1 MERQQLVQQPHGS
14 RDRIYLEESQVNPQM
29 AQDEQEF
36 AQKLGAQK
44 KKSQQ
49 NLAKLMSIGGK
60 KAGKQSVDPAQQKK
74 LEQAAIA
81 QINQATLAGI
91 KKGEEASKKLHHD
104 AKSQSEGETT
114 EAIGKL
120 KDKFD
125 STRNQVLAIV
135 QNFGQIRSELDDI
148 KQEFLQE
155 QSAIMDKQSQASLVQ
170 LNAESSEY
178 ELHDIQSRL
187 AGKQHELDA
196 AWENFTGMQQNL
208 VDIEQEIKQKSS
220 EKQVEILQLKNQ
232 QDDTRLADLF
242 VKESKEMRQRLRDGR
257 K

>member
-1 MERQQLVQQPHGS
+1 MEKMKKAQEQEAQRLAEEKRKQDAEEAKEKELEHELEVEREKQREMQALLMERQQLVQQPHGS

-36 AQKLGAQK
+36 AKKLGAQK

-60 KAGKQSVDPAQQKK
+60 KAGKLAVDPAQQKK

-91 KKGEEASKKLHHD
+91 KKGEEASKKLHAD

-135 QNFGQIRSELDDI
+135 QNFG
-148 KQEFLQE
+148 
-155 QSAIMDKQSQASLVQ
+155 
-170 LNAESSEY
+170 
-178 ELHDIQSRL
+178 
-187 AGKQHELDA
+187 
-196 AWENFTGMQQNL
+196 
-208 VDIEQEIKQKSS
+208 
-220 EKQVEILQLKNQ
+220 
-232 QDDTRLADLF
+232 
-242 VKESKEMRQRLRDGR
+242 
-257 K
+257 